1 MDGFLCDYGLRH
13 ESVKVSLSKERSS
26 DVSLVL
32 ARIYFFVTIV
42 KEIFVSIQSHIF
54 LDFFVFTIHIHL
66 RRNET

>member
-1 MDGFLCDYGLRH
+1 MDGFLYDYGLRH
-13 ESVKVSLSKERSS
+13 ERVKVSLSKERSS
-26 DVSLVL
+26 HVSLVL
-32 ARIYFFVTIV
+32 ARIYLFVTIV